1 MKVGF
6 DIPIA
11 AQRLCCGPTVLLGG
25 ASHKVRLSLS
35 VRISLIHTDV
45 LCFTDADSGSSYF

>member
-1 MKVGF
+1 MKIGF

-11 AQRLCCGPTVLLGG
+11 AQLLCCGPTVLLGG
-25 ASHKVRLSLS
+25 AFHKVHLSLS

-45 LCFTDADSGSSYF
+45 LCFIDANSGSS

>member
-1 MKVGF
+1 MPVMKIGF

-25 ASHKVRLSLS
+25 ASHKVHLSLS
-35 VRISLIHTDV
+35 VQTSLIHTDV
-45 LCFTDADSGSSYF
+45 LTVLH